1 MSEQPSGPSPQAM
14 WNENYTPEVV
24 TGRDCEW
31 AAWLYKQYGRK
42 STFLFW
48 DTVRDLMLAG
58 FCLCLFIGCSSTPKF
73 QVEAIA
79 PELFTVS
86 VASMTAKQDDTLT
99 AVKENT
105 TAIEKIVTKINSLE
119 EAILE
124 TRQAV
129 GTTQLQL
136 EAAVVSQSQRE
147 EVILQESGAAK
158 SGDRTAS
165 DASDVAADT
174 YPAENANVSHTSQQ
188 DVAEAGDVPLYV
200 SVTNFCRPC
209 NQLKRDWKAGKLK
222 GFNVTFCVETETH
235 RQQLIAENIPAERV
249 VVDTW
254 NGTPFPAIRH
264 RSKDSASGWVAKIPH
279 GYGPQVLH
287 ELRRDLL
294 GINGEGIE
302 YEYPQTSTGGEPVGS
317 IFPYRAD
324 GEIRGKQDALRF
336 VSWWSPRSW
345 RKNFVSRA
353 GGSSGAYP

>member
-1 MSEQPSGPSPQAM
+1 MSDAIKICCDMDGIQEPVAFECIYVARM
-14 WNENYTPEVV
+14 HHMNEPHTITYYQIL
-24 TGRDCEW
+24 R
-31 AAWLYKQYGRK
+31 Q
-42 STFLFW
+42 
-48 DTVRDLMLAG
+48 LMLAG
-58 FCLCLFIGCSSTPKF
+58 FCLLFLIGCSSTPKF

-99 AVKENT
+99 AVKANT

-119 EAILE
+119 GAILE

-136 EAAVVSQSQRE
+136 EASLVQSKSEPGEEAIKSEDTSPDNTAHDSQIAQG
-147 EVILQESGAAK
+147 SGAE
-158 SGDRTAS
+158 S
-165 DASDVAADT
+165 
-174 YPAENANVSHTSQQ
+174 
-188 DVAEAGDVPLYV
+188 GDVPLYV

-222 GFNVTFCVETETH
+222 GFDVTFCVETETH
-235 RQQLIAENIPAERV
+235 QQQLIAEDIPADRV
-249 VVDTW
+249 IVDTW
-254 NGTPFPAIRH
+254 NGTPFPAIRY
-264 RSKDSASGWVAKIPH
+264 RSNDSASGWVAKLPH

-324 GEIRGKQDALRF
+324 GEVRRKQDALRS
-336 VSWWSPRSW
+336 VSWWTPRGW
-345 RKNFVSRA
+345 RQNFVSRA
-353 GGSSGAYP
+353 GGSSYAYP